1 MKKAFFIAALLVV
14 AIAAQSCCVT
24 ASCPGVAQ
32 VEAPQSNS

>member
-1 MKKAFFIAALLVV
+1 V

-24 ASCPGVAQ
+24 ASCPGAAQ